1 MAILLRAVVI
11 FACFLCCHGA
21 ERVLIMRHCV
31 RSMYPTLRGRG
42 DPHFDYA
49 DNYTAKPFPTQEEW
63 KSGGVAHC
71 TKRGLE
77 LAEAFGNSIREKG
90 ILLDPISI
98 IADNISRCIA
108 TANQMVKGLGPNSRY
123 DGLTKALDPV
133 GHGVCP
139 PSSPENITAGVQSM
153 INLAESGKGYLSEAW
168 KARHDLM
175 ASLQGL
181 AGAGDAPSIL
191 DIPTEISKGGQYVGG
206 LCVASQAMIEN
217 FILEA
222 GAGISVAWGALDSKK
237 DRRFLWEHLSPLNV
251 LYNRINHNSVSL
263 ATRDGA
269 VIIGILQ
276 QLLDKS
282 QGSLVLVG
290 HDTNVDNI
298 AALLDLTWSCGPF
311 ADNETPP
318 LTGLLFE
325 RGADGVNIM
334 VICTALDDSDEGATP
349 GEALVGEVRKGEKKI
364 GTIAIKEVMQEA
376 GVKLEEWGGSNCVVI
391 PCSEPA
397 LLTTSRT
404 MVV

>member
-1 MAILLRAVVI
+1 MAFLLRAVVVS
-11 FACFLCCHGA
+11 ACFLCCHGA
-21 ERVLIMRHCV
+21 EQVLIMRHCV

-63 KSGGVAHC
+63 NADGVAHC

-77 LAEAFGNSIREKG
+77 LAEAFGKSIREKG
-90 ILLDPISI
+90 ILLDPISV
-98 IADNISRCIA
+98 IADNVSRCIA
-108 TANQMVKGLGPNSRY
+108 TANQMVKGLGPNARY
-123 DGLTKALDPV
+123 DGLTKALDPT
-133 GHGVCP
+133 GNGLCP
-139 PSSPENITAGVQSM
+139 PASTENFTAGVQSM
-153 INLAESGKGYLSEAW
+153 INLAESGKSYLSEAW
-168 KARHDLM
+168 NARDDLM

-181 AGAGDAPSIL
+181 VGAGEAPSIL
-191 DIPTEISKGGQYVGG
+191 DIPTEISKGGPYVGG
-206 LCVASQAMIEN
+206 LYVSSQGMIEN

-237 DRRFLWEHLSPLNV
+237 DRKFLWEHLSPLNV
-251 LYNRINHNSVSL
+251 LYNRINHNGISIAS
-263 ATRDGA
+263 RDGA

-276 QLLDKS
+276 KLLDKS
-282 QGSLVLVG
+282 QESLVLVG

-318 LTGLLFE
+318 LVGLLFE
-325 RGADGVNIM
+325 RVADGVNIR

-349 GEALVGEVRKGEKKI
+349 GEALIGEVRKGEQQI
-364 GTIAIKEVMQEA
+364 DTIAIKEVMQEA
-376 GVKLEEWGGSNCVVI
+376 RGKLEEWGGLNCVA

-397 LLTTSRT
+397 LLT